1 LIFWGVYRGRSAR
14 VVVQTTKI
22 DISFFRGGAAAREDA
37 SFVAFNP
44 TATPGRLV
52 AAASMA
58 TRQSISN
65 QVACKL
71 ALDRFVD
78 GVLALAAPGNGP
90 EASRRLIE
98 VGFKSA
104 NAAVYQFGHKLAAG
118 GRMAAALLGLVVA
131 DGCVVA
137 GRAGQGAA
145 YLCRGDEVFPF
156 FDQSRGE
163 ELSSEQLRERLVGA
177 HSMVSVEFAEV
188 RAEAGDIIV
197 GVPESLTGGQAGRLR
212 GVVGGLNLAGVN
224 PAEELVQGLCG
235 ATEPVSFAL
244 VAAVG
249 PRSIY
254 LDRIVSNGA

>member
-52 AAASMA
+52 AAASV
-58 TRQSISN
+58 TSRESISN

-78 GVLALAAPGNGP
+78 GVLALAAPGRGV
-90 EASRRLIE
+90 ETSHQLIE
-98 VGFKSA
+98 AGFKSA

-137 GRAGQGAA
+137 GRAGRGSA
-145 YLCRGDEVFPF
+145 YLCRGSALFPF
-156 FDQSRGE
+156 FDRPRDEGLSR
-163 ELSSEQLRERLVGA
+163 EQLRERLVGA

-188 RAEAGDIIV
+188 GAEPGDIILGVAEPLTAGEEGRVSGVV
-197 GVPESLTGGQAGRLR
+197 GALDLTGG
-212 GVVGGLNLAGVN
+212 N
-224 PAEELVQGLCG
+224 PAAELVRGLYG
-235 ATEPVSFAL
+235 DVPAVPFAL
-244 VAAVG
+244 VAAIG

-254 LDRIVSNGA
+254 LDRIISNGR